1 MTDRTRIWYNGAVN
15 EWFREGGNMRNHIQL
30 ADAYYRLS
38 DEERKY
44 GESASITNQRTIV
57 REYCEKHGIILVEE
71 FVDDGFS
78 GGNFERPGFQAMLE
92 HLKTGKANMVITK
105 DLSRLGRD
113 MTESSHYA
121 ERYFPEH
128 GIRYL
133 APGSNFDSEE
143 DNLMAPFQFAMNDVY
158 LRDTSRK
165 VKQTLNTKRNNGK
178 YVACPPYG
186 YRKAERTT
194 DQLVPDVKMIFDLAA
209 SGQSCRSIAIRL
221 NESCVMPP
229 LKYRVE
235 CRDNFTERGARRA
248 SDEWNYT
255 TVKRILRNRVYLGHT
270 LLGKSRK
277 VSVKS
282 KKKILV
288 PEDEWVFT
296 KDTHQALVSQEQFD
310 LAAHFMGEN
319 TKANGANPAFR
330 HSIFGGIAYC
340 ACCGAAMCSGG
351 SVYNGEREKYWYL
364 VCNNLTSRAQ
374 HRCAHGARIR
384 YDDLMEVV
392 RRDLNKLLSFD
403 DDGIRAITESAI
415 EQANASLGG
424 ADPATQIENIDKQTL
439 RLKKMIERSYR
450 DNIAGMLG
458 DDIHGEMVK
467 KFGVEIEELAARR
480 KKLVEGET
488 TAKEIRSA
496 YGLFFDLAKKYTCV
510 EKLDRDMLHAFIE
523 RIEIGEKI
531 LPEGRKVAGPRTPY
545 RQSIRIFYRFIGEVS
560 GDNLREMQANRD
572 REEAAYAAGM

>member
-1 MTDRTRIWYNGAVN
+1 M
-15 EWFREGGNMRNHIQL
+15 GNHVQL

-38 DEERKY
+38 DEERKH

-57 REYCEKHGIILVEE
+57 REYCEQRGILLVEE
-71 FVDDGFS
+71 FVDDGYS
-78 GGNFERPGFQAMLE
+78 GGNFERPGFRAMLA
-92 HLKTGKANMVITK
+92 HLNAGKANMVITK

-143 DNLMAPFQFAMNDVY
+143 ENLMAPFQFAMNDVY

-165 VKQTLNTKRNNGK
+165 VRQTLNTKRSNGK

-194 DQLVPDVKMIFDLAA
+194 DRLVPDENTAPVVRMIFDMAA
-209 SGQSCRSIAIRL
+209 SGQSCRSIALRL
-221 NESCVMPP
+221 NELCIMPP

-235 CRDNFTERGARRA
+235 CRDNFTERGAQRV
-248 SDEWNYT
+248 SDLWNYT
-255 TVKRILRNRVYLGHT
+255 TVKRILHNQVYLGHT

-282 KKKILV
+282 KKKVKV
-288 PEDEWVFT
+288 PEEEWVFT
-296 KDTHQALVSQEQFD
+296 RNTHEALVSQEQFD
-310 LAAHFMGEN
+310 MAAHFMGEN

-351 SVYNGEREKYWYL
+351 SVYNGERAKYWYL
-364 VCNNLTSRAQ
+364 VCNNLSSRARS
-374 HRCAHGARIR
+374 RCPHGARIR

-392 RRDLNKLLSFD
+392 RRDLNRLLSFD
-403 DDGIRAITESAI
+403 ESTIRTITENAV

-424 ADPATQIENIDKQTL
+424 EDPAVQIGNIDKQTA
-439 RLKKMIERSYR
+439 RLKRMIERAYR
-450 DNIAGMLG
+450 DNIAGALS
-458 DDIHGEMVK
+458 DAIQEELVK
-467 KFGVEIEELAARR
+467 KLSREIEELTVRR
-480 KKLVEGET
+480 RNLAEGKT
-488 TAKEIRSA
+488 AAKEIRSA
-496 YGLFFDLAKKYTCV
+496 YGLFFRLAKRYTHI
-510 EKLDRDMLHAFIE
+510 EALDRDLLHAFIE

-545 RQSIRIFYRFIGEVS
+545 RQSIRIFYRFIGEVP
-560 GDNLREMQANRD
+560 G
-572 REEAAYAAGM
+572 AGKIP

>member
-1 MTDRTRIWYNGAVN
+1 
-15 EWFREGGNMRNHIQL
+15 MRNHIQL

-57 REYCEKHGIILVEE
+57 REYCEKHGITLVEE
-71 FVDDGFS
+71 FADDGYS
-78 GGNFERPGFQAMLE
+78 GGNFERPGFRAMLE
-92 HLKTGKANMVITK
+92 HLKTGKVNTVITK

-133 APGSNFDSEE
+133 APGSNFDSED

-194 DQLVPDVKMIFDLAA
+194 DQLVPDENTAPV
-209 SGQSCRSIAIRL
+209 
-221 NESCVMPP
+221 V
-229 LKYRVE
+229 
-235 CRDNFTERGARRA
+235 
-248 SDEWNYT
+248 
-255 TVKRILRNRVYLGHT
+255 
-270 LLGKSRK
+270 
-277 VSVKS
+277 
-282 KKKILV
+282 KKI
-288 PEDEWVFT
+288 
-296 KDTHQALVSQEQFD
+296 FD

-340 ACCGAAMCSGG
+340 ACCGAAMCSDG
-351 SVYNGEREKYWYL
+351 SVYNGERAKYWYL
-364 VCNNLTSRAQ
+364 VCNNLSSRAKT
-374 HRCAHGARIR
+374 RCLRGARIR

-392 RRDLNKLLSFD
+392 RCDLNKLLAFGED
-403 DDGIRAITESAI
+403 DIRTITENAV

-424 ADPATQIENIDKQTL
+424 EEASAQIENIDKQTA

-450 DNIAGMLG
+450 DNIAGMLS
-458 DDIHGEMVK
+458 DDIHEEMVK
-467 KFGVEIEELAARR
+467 KFGMEIDELAVRR

-496 YGLFFDLAKKYTCV
+496 YGLFFDLAKRYTCV
-510 EKLDRDMLHAFIE
+510 ETLDRDILHAFIE

-560 GDNLREMQANRD
+560 GDSLRQVQANRG
-572 REEAAYAAGM
+572 REEAASVAGM

>member
-1 MTDRTRIWYNGAVN
+1 
-15 EWFREGGNMRNHIQL
+15 MRNHIQL

-71 FVDDGFS
+71 FADDGYS
-78 GGNFERPGFQAMLE
+78 GGNFERPGFRAMLE
-92 HLKTGKANMVITK
+92 HLKTGKVNTVITK

-133 APGSNFDSEE
+133 APGSNFDSED

-194 DQLVPDVKMIFDLAA
+194 DQLVPDENTAPVVKMIFDMAA
-209 SGQSCRSIAIRL
+209 SGQSCRSIALRL
-221 NESCVMPP
+221 NEACVMPP

-235 CRDNFTERGARRA
+235 CRDNFTERGAQRM
-248 SDEWNYT
+248 SDLWNYT

-282 KKKILV
+282 KKKIKV
-288 PEDEWVFT
+288 PEEEWVFT
-296 KDTHQALVSQEQFD
+296 KNTHEPLVTQEKFD

-384 YDDLMEVV
+384 YDDLMEII
-392 RRDLNKLLSFD
+392 RCDLNKMLAFD
-403 DDGIRAITESAI
+403 EGKIRTITENAVQ
-415 EQANASLGG
+415 QANASLGG
-424 ADPATQIENIDKQTL
+424 ENPATQIEHIDKQTA
-439 RLKKMIERSYR
+439 RLK
-450 DNIAGMLG
+450 
-458 DDIHGEMVK
+458 
-467 KFGVEIEELAARR
+467 
-480 KKLVEGET
+480 
-488 TAKEIRSA
+488 
-496 YGLFFDLAKKYTCV
+496 
-510 EKLDRDMLHAFIE
+510 
-523 RIEIGEKI
+523 
-531 LPEGRKVAGPRTPY
+531 
-545 RQSIRIFYRFIGEVS
+545 
-560 GDNLREMQANRD
+560 
-572 REEAAYAAGM
+572 

>member
-1 MTDRTRIWYNGAVN
+1 
-15 EWFREGGNMRNHIQL
+15 MRNHVQL

-38 DEERKY
+38 DEERKH

-57 REYCEKHGIILVEE
+57 REYCEQRGILLVEE
-71 FVDDGFS
+71 FVDDGYS
-78 GGNFERPGFQAMLE
+78 GGNFERPGFRAMLA
-92 HLKTGKANMVITK
+92 HLNAGKANMVITK

-143 DNLMAPFQFAMNDVY
+143 ENLMAPFQFAMNDVY

-165 VKQTLNTKRNNGK
+165 VRQTLNTKRSNGK

-194 DQLVPDVKMIFDLAA
+194 DRLVPDENTAPVVRMIFDMAA
-209 SGQSCRSIAIRL
+209 SGQSCRSIALRL
-221 NESCVMPP
+221 NELCIMPP

-235 CRDNFTERGARRA
+235 CRDNFTERGAQRV
-248 SDEWNYT
+248 SDLWNYT
-255 TVKRILRNRVYLGHT
+255 TVKRILHNQVYLGHT

-282 KKKILV
+282 KKKVKV
-288 PEDEWVFT
+288 PEEEWVFT
-296 KDTHQALVSQEQFD
+296 KNTHEALVSQEQFD
-310 LAAHFMGEN
+310 MAAHFMGEN
-319 TKANGANPAFR
+319 TRANGANPAFR

-351 SVYNGEREKYWYL
+351 SVYNGERAKYWYL
-364 VCNNLTSRAQ
+364 VCNNLSSRARS
-374 HRCAHGARIR
+374 RCLHGARIR

-392 RRDLNKLLSFD
+392 RRDLNRLLSFD
-403 DDGIRAITESAI
+403 ESTIRTITENAV

-424 ADPATQIENIDKQTL
+424 EDPAVQIGSIDRQTA
-439 RLKKMIERSYR
+439 RLKRMIERAYR
-450 DNIAGMLG
+450 DNIAGALS
-458 DDIHGEMVK
+458 DAIQEELVK
-467 KFGVEIEELAARR
+467 KLSREIEELTVRR
-480 KKLVEGET
+480 RRLAEGKT
-488 TAKEIRSA
+488 AAKEIRSA
-496 YGLFFDLAKKYTCV
+496 YGLFFRLVKRYTHI
-510 EKLDRDMLHAFIE
+510 ETLDRDLLHAFIE

-545 RQSIRIFYRFIGEVS
+545 RQSIRIFYRFIGEVP
-560 GDNLREMQANRD
+560 G
-572 REEAAYAAGM
+572 AGKIP

>member
-1 MTDRTRIWYNGAVN
+1 
-15 EWFREGGNMRNHIQL
+15 MRNHVQL

-38 DEERKY
+38 DEERKH

-57 REYCEKHGIILVEE
+57 REYCEQRGILLVEE
-71 FVDDGFS
+71 FVDDGYS
-78 GGNFERPGFQAMLE
+78 GGNFERPGFRAMLA
-92 HLKTGKANMVITK
+92 HLNAGKANMVITK

-143 DNLMAPFQFAMNDVY
+143 ENLMAPFQFAMNDVY

-165 VKQTLNTKRNNGK
+165 VRQTLNTKRSNGK

-194 DQLVPDVKMIFDLAA
+194 DRLVPDENTAPVVRMIFDMAA
-209 SGQSCRSIAIRL
+209 SGQSCRSIALRL
-221 NESCVMPP
+221 NELCIMPP

-235 CRDNFTERGARRA
+235 CRDNFTERGAQRV
-248 SDEWNYT
+248 SDLWNYT
-255 TVKRILRNRVYLGHT
+255 TVKRILHNQVYLGHT

-282 KKKILV
+282 KKKVKV
-288 PEDEWVFT
+288 PEEEWVFT
-296 KDTHQALVSQEQFD
+296 KNTHEALVSQEKFD
-310 LAAHFMGEN
+310 QAAHFLGEN
-319 TKANGANPAFR
+319 TKANGLNPAFR

-351 SVYNGEREKYWYL
+351 SVYNGERAKYWYL
-364 VCNNLTSRAQ
+364 ACNNLSSRAQ
-374 HRCAHGARIR
+374 KRCLHGARIR
-384 YDDLMEVV
+384 YDDLVEVV
-392 RRDLNKLLSFD
+392 RCDLNKLLSFD
-403 DDGIRAITESAI
+403 ESAI
-415 EQANASLGG
+415 RTITENAVEQANASLGG
-424 ADPATQIENIDKQTL
+424 EDPAVQIENIDKQTV

-450 DNIAGMLG
+450 DNIAGALS
-458 DDIHGEMVK
+458 DDIQEEMVK
-467 KFGVEIEELAARR
+467 KFSREIEELAVRR

-496 YGLFFDLAKKYTCV
+496 YGLFFDLAKRYTCV
-510 EKLDRDMLHAFIE
+510 KALDREILHTFIE

-531 LPEGRKVAGPRTPY
+531 LPEGRKVAGARTPY
-545 RQSIRIFYRFIGEVS
+545 RQSIRIFYRFIGEMT
-560 GDNLREMQANRD
+560 GDDLRHLQGNRD
-572 REEAAYAAGM
+572 REEAASVAGM

>member
-1 MTDRTRIWYNGAVN
+1 
-15 EWFREGGNMRNHIQL
+15 MRNHVQL

-38 DEERKY
+38 DEERKH

-57 REYCEKHGIILVEE
+57 REYCEQRGILLVEE
-71 FVDDGFS
+71 FVDDGYS
-78 GGNFERPGFQAMLE
+78 GGNFERPGFRAMLA
-92 HLKTGKANMVITK
+92 HLNAGKANMVITK

-143 DNLMAPFQFAMNDVY
+143 ENLMAPFQFAMNDVY

-165 VKQTLNTKRNNGK
+165 VRQTLNTKRSNGK

-194 DQLVPDVKMIFDLAA
+194 DRLVPDENTAPVVRMIFDMAA
-209 SGQSCRSIAIRL
+209 SGQSCRSIALRL
-221 NESCVMPP
+221 NELCIMPP

-235 CRDNFTERGARRA
+235 CRDNFTERGAQRV
-248 SDEWNYT
+248 SDLWNYT
-255 TVKRILRNRVYLGHT
+255 TVKRILHNQVYLGHT

-282 KKKILV
+282 KKKVKV
-288 PEDEWVFT
+288 PEEEWVFT
-296 KDTHQALVSQEQFD
+296 RNTHEALVSQEQFD
-310 LAAHFMGEN
+310 MAAHFMGEN
-319 TKANGANPAFR
+319 TKANGVNPAFR

-351 SVYNGEREKYWYL
+351 SVYNGERAKYWYL
-364 VCNNLTSRAQ
+364 VCNNLSSRARS
-374 HRCAHGARIR
+374 RCLHGARIR

-392 RRDLNKLLSFD
+392 RRDLNRLLSFD
-403 DDGIRAITESAI
+403 ESTIRTITENAV

-424 ADPATQIENIDKQTL
+424 EDPAVQIGNIDRQTA
-439 RLKKMIERSYR
+439 RLKRMIERAYR
-450 DNIAGMLG
+450 DNIAGALS
-458 DDIHGEMVK
+458 DAIQEELVK
-467 KFGVEIEELAARR
+467 KLSREIEELTVRR
-480 KKLVEGET
+480 RNLAEGKT
-488 TAKEIRSA
+488 AAKEIRSA
-496 YGLFFDLAKKYTCV
+496 YGLFFRLAKRYTHI
-510 EKLDRDMLHAFIE
+510 ETLDRDLLHAFIE

-545 RQSIRIFYRFIGEVS
+545 RQSIRIFYRFIGEVP
-560 GDNLREMQANRD
+560 G
-572 REEAAYAAGM
+572 AGKIP

>member
-1 MTDRTRIWYNGAVN
+1 
-15 EWFREGGNMRNHIQL
+15 MRNHVQL

-38 DEERKY
+38 DEERKH

-57 REYCEKHGIILVEE
+57 REYCEQRGILLVEE
-71 FVDDGFS
+71 FVDDGYS
-78 GGNFERPGFQAMLE
+78 GGNFERPGFRAMLA
-92 HLKTGKANMVITK
+92 HLNAGKANMVITK

-143 DNLMAPFQFAMNDVY
+143 ENLMAPFQFAMNDVY

-165 VKQTLNTKRNNGK
+165 VRQTLNTKRSNGK

-194 DQLVPDVKMIFDLAA
+194 DRLVPDEHTAPVVRMIFDMAA
-209 SGQSCRSIAIRL
+209 SGQSCRSIALRL
-221 NESCVMPP
+221 NELCIMPP

-235 CRDNFTERGARRA
+235 CRDNFTERGAQRV
-248 SDEWNYT
+248 SDLWNYT
-255 TVKRILRNRVYLGHT
+255 TVKRILHNQVYLGHT

-282 KKKILV
+282 KKKVKV
-288 PEDEWVFT
+288 PEEEWVFT
-296 KDTHQALVSQEQFD
+296 RNTHEALVSQEQFD
-310 LAAHFMGEN
+310 MAAHFMGEN
-319 TKANGANPAFR
+319 TRANGANPAFR

-351 SVYNGEREKYWYL
+351 SVYNGERAKYWYL
-364 VCNNLTSRAQ
+364 VCNNLSSRARS
-374 HRCAHGARIR
+374 RCLHGARIR

-392 RRDLNKLLSFD
+392 RRDLNRLLSFD
-403 DDGIRAITESAI
+403 ESTIRTITENAV

-424 ADPATQIENIDKQTL
+424 EDPAVQIGNIDKQTA
-439 RLKKMIERSYR
+439 RLKRMIERAYR
-450 DNIAGMLG
+450 DNIAGALS
-458 DDIHGEMVK
+458 DAIQEELVK
-467 KFGVEIEELAARR
+467 KLSREIEELTVRR
-480 KKLVEGET
+480 RNLAEGKT
-488 TAKEIRSA
+488 AAKEIRSA
-496 YGLFFDLAKKYTCV
+496 YGLFFRLAKRYTHI
-510 EKLDRDMLHAFIE
+510 ETLDRDLLHAFIE

-545 RQSIRIFYRFIGEVS
+545 RQSIRIFYRFIGEVP
-560 GDNLREMQANRD
+560 G
-572 REEAAYAAGM
+572 AGKIP

>member
-1 MTDRTRIWYNGAVN
+1 M
-15 EWFREGGNMRNHIQL
+15 L
-30 ADAYYRLS
+30 A
-38 DEERKY
+38 
-44 GESASITNQRTIV
+44 
-57 REYCEKHGIILVEE
+57 
-71 FVDDGFS
+71 
-78 GGNFERPGFQAMLE
+78 
-92 HLKTGKANMVITK
+92 HLNAGKANMVITK

-143 DNLMAPFQFAMNDVY
+143 ENLMAPFQFAMNDVY

-165 VKQTLNTKRNNGK
+165 VRQTLNTKRSSGK

-194 DQLVPDVKMIFDLAA
+194 DRLVPDENTAPVVRMIFDMAA
-209 SGQSCRSIAIRL
+209 SGQSCRSIALRL
-221 NESCVMPP
+221 NELCIMPP

-235 CRDNFTERGARRA
+235 CRDNFTERGAQRV
-248 SDEWNYT
+248 SDLWNYT
-255 TVKRILRNRVYLGHT
+255 TVKRILHNQVYLGHT

-282 KKKILV
+282 KKKVKV
-288 PEDEWVFT
+288 PEEEWVFT
-296 KDTHQALVSQEQFD
+296 KNTHEALVSQEQFD
-310 LAAHFMGEN
+310 MAAHFMGEN

-351 SVYNGEREKYWYL
+351 SVYNGERAKYWYL
-364 VCNNLTSRAQ
+364 VCNNLSSRARN
-374 HRCAHGARIR
+374 RCLHGARIR

-392 RRDLNKLLSFD
+392 RRDLNRLLSFD
-403 DDGIRAITESAI
+403 ESTIRTITENAV

-424 ADPATQIENIDKQTL
+424 EDPAVQIGNIDKQTA
-439 RLKKMIERSYR
+439 RLKRMIERAYR
-450 DNIAGMLG
+450 DNIAGALS
-458 DDIHGEMVK
+458 DAIQEELVK
-467 KFGVEIEELAARR
+467 KLSREIEELTVRR
-480 KKLVEGET
+480 RRLAEGKT
-488 TAKEIRSA
+488 AAKEIRSA
-496 YGLFFDLAKKYTCV
+496 YGLFFRLAKRYTHI
-510 EKLDRDMLHAFIE
+510 ETLDRDLLHAFIE

-545 RQSIRIFYRFIGEVS
+545 RQSIRIFYRFIGEVP
-560 GDNLREMQANRD
+560 G
-572 REEAAYAAGM
+572 AGKIP

>member
-1 MTDRTRIWYNGAVN
+1 MKVW
-15 EWFREGGNMRNHIQL
+15 L
-30 ADAYYRLS
+30 YYRLS
-38 DEERKY
+38 RDEDEELNSLNNQRKIIY
-44 GESASITNQRTIV
+44 NFAVSNGHEVVGESFDDNVSGMHFNREGIDKIYEVVEAGKIEAIIV
-57 REYCEKHGIILVEE
+57 
-71 FVDDGFS
+71 
-78 GGNFERPGFQAMLE
+78 
-92 HLKTGKANMVITK
+92 K

-133 APGSNFDSEE
+133 APGSNFDSED

-194 DQLVPDVKMIFDLAA
+194 DQLVPDENTAPVVKMIFDLAA
-209 SGQSCRSIAIRL
+209 SGQSCRSIALRL
-221 NESCVMPP
+221 NESCIMPP

-282 KKKILV
+282 KKKIKV
-288 PEDEWVFT
+288 PEEEWVFT
-296 KDTHQALVSQEQFD
+296 KNTHEPLVTQEKFD

-319 TKANGANPAFR
+319 TKANGTNPAFR

-384 YDDLMEVV
+384 YDDLMEII
-392 RRDLNKLLSFD
+392 RCDLNKMLAFD
-403 DDGIRAITESAI
+403 EDKIRTITENAVQ
-415 EQANASLGG
+415 QANASLGG
-424 ADPATQIENIDKQTL
+424 ADPAAQIENIDKQTL

-450 DNIAGMLG
+450 DNIAGMLS
-458 DDIHGEMVK
+458 DDIHEEMVR
-467 KFGVEIEELAARR
+467 KFGIEIDELAARR

-488 TAKEIRSA
+488 TAKEIRDT
-496 YGLFFDLAKKYTCV
+496 YGHFFDLAKRYTCV
-510 EKLDRDMLHAFIE
+510 ETLDRNILHTFID

-531 LPEGRKVAGPRTPY
+531 LPEGKKIAGPRTPY

-572 REEAAYAAGM
+572 REEAAHTAGM

>member
-1 MTDRTRIWYNGAVN
+1 
-15 EWFREGGNMRNHIQL
+15 MRNHVQL

-38 DEERKY
+38 DEERKH

-57 REYCEKHGIILVEE
+57 REYCEQRGILLVEE
-71 FVDDGFS
+71 FVDDGYS
-78 GGNFERPGFQAMLE
+78 GGNFERPGFRAMLA
-92 HLKTGKANMVITK
+92 HLNAGKANMVITK

-143 DNLMAPFQFAMNDVY
+143 ENLMAPFQFAMNDVY

-165 VKQTLNTKRNNGK
+165 VRQTLNTKRSNGK

-194 DQLVPDVKMIFDLAA
+194 DRLVPDENTAPVVRMIFDMAA
-209 SGQSCRSIAIRL
+209 SGQSCRSIALRL
-221 NESCVMPP
+221 NELCIMPP

-235 CRDNFTERGARRA
+235 CRDNFTERGAQRV
-248 SDEWNYT
+248 SDLWNYT
-255 TVKRILRNRVYLGHT
+255 TVKRILHNQVYLGHT

-282 KKKILV
+282 KKKVKV
-288 PEDEWVFT
+288 PEEEWVFT
-296 KDTHQALVSQEQFD
+296 RNTHEALVSQEQFD
-310 LAAHFMGEN
+310 MADHFMGEN

-351 SVYNGEREKYWYL
+351 SVYNGERAKYWYL
-364 VCNNLTSRAQ
+364 ACNNLSSRARS
-374 HRCAHGARIR
+374 RCLHGARIR

-392 RRDLNKLLSFD
+392 RRDLNRLLSFD
-403 DDGIRAITESAI
+403 ESTIRTITENAV

-424 ADPATQIENIDKQTL
+424 EDPAVQIGNIDKQTA
-439 RLKKMIERSYR
+439 RLKRMIERAYR
-450 DNIAGMLG
+450 DNIAGALS
-458 DDIHGEMVK
+458 DAIQEELVK
-467 KFGVEIEELAARR
+467 KLSREIEELTVRR
-480 KKLVEGET
+480 RNLAEGKT
-488 TAKEIRSA
+488 AAKEIRSA
-496 YGLFFDLAKKYTCV
+496 YGLFFRLAKRYTHI
-510 EKLDRDMLHAFIE
+510 ETLDRDLLHAFIE

-545 RQSIRIFYRFIGEVS
+545 RQSIRIFYRFIGEVP
-560 GDNLREMQANRD
+560 GD
-572 REEAAYAAGM
+572 GKIP

>member
-1 MTDRTRIWYNGAVN
+1 
-15 EWFREGGNMRNHIQL
+15 MRNHIQL

-44 GESASITNQRTIV
+44 GESVSITNQRTIV

-92 HLKTGKANMVITK
+92 HLRTGKANMVITK

-133 APGSNFDSEE
+133 APGSNFDSQE

-158 LRDTSRK
+158 LRDISRK

-194 DQLVPDVKMIFDLAA
+194 DQLVPDENTAPVVKKIFDLAA
-209 SGQSCRSIAIRL
+209 R
-221 NESCVMPP
+221 
-229 LKYRVE
+229 
-235 CRDNFTERGARRA
+235 
-248 SDEWNYT
+248 
-255 TVKRILRNRVYLGHT
+255 
-270 LLGKSRK
+270 
-277 VSVKS
+277 
-282 KKKILV
+282 
-288 PEDEWVFT
+288 
-296 KDTHQALVSQEQFD
+296 
-310 LAAHFMGEN
+310 FMGEN

-351 SVYNGEREKYWYL
+351 SVYNGERAKYWYL
-364 VCNNLTSRAQ
+364 VRNNLSSRAQ
-374 HRCAHGARIR
+374 TRCLHGARIR

-392 RRDLNKLLSFD
+392 LCDLNKLLAFGED
-403 DDGIRAITESAI
+403 DIRTITENAV

-424 ADPATQIENIDKQTL
+424 EEPAVQIENIDKQTA

-450 DNIAGMLG
+450 DNIAGMLS
-458 DDIHGEMVK
+458 DDIHEEMVK
-467 KFGVEIEELAARR
+467 KFGMEINELAVRR

-496 YGLFFDLAKKYTCV
+496 YGLFFDLAKRYTCV
-510 EKLDRDMLHAFIE
+510 ETLDRDILHTFVE

-545 RQSIRIFYRFIGEVS
+545 RQSIRIFYRFIREAS
-560 GDNLREMQANRD
+560 GDSLRQVQANRD
-572 REEAAYAAGM
+572 REETAGAAGAF

>member
-1 MTDRTRIWYNGAVN
+1 
-15 EWFREGGNMRNHIQL
+15 MRNHVQL

-57 REYCEKHGIILVEE
+57 REYCEKHGILLVEE
-71 FVDDGFS
+71 FADDGYS
-78 GGNFERPGFQAMLE
+78 GGNFERPGFRAMLE
-92 HLKTGKANMVITK
+92 HLKTGKVNMVITK

-194 DQLVPDVKMIFDLAA
+194 DQLVPDENTAPVVKMIFDMAA

-221 NESCVMPP
+221 NEACIMPP

-235 CRDNFTERGARRA
+235 CRDNFTERGAQRM
-248 SDEWNYT
+248 SDLWNYT

-282 KKKILV
+282 KKKVKV
-288 PEDEWVFT
+288 PEEEWVFT
-296 KDTHQALVSQEQFD
+296 KNTHEALVSQEKFD

-351 SVYNGEREKYWYL
+351 SVYNGERAKYWYL
-364 VCNNLTSRAQ
+364 VCNNLSSRAQ
-374 HRCAHGARIR
+374 TRCLHGARIR

-392 RRDLNKLLSFD
+392 RCDLNKLLAFGED
-403 DDGIRAITESAI
+403 EIRTITENAI

-424 ADPATQIENIDKQTL
+424 EDPATQIENIDKQTA

-450 DNIAGMLG
+450 DNIAGMLS
-458 DDIHGEMVK
+458 DDIHEEMVK
-467 KFGVEIEELAARR
+467 KFGIEIDELAVRR

-496 YGLFFDLAKKYTCV
+496 YGLFFDLAKRYTCV
-510 EKLDRDMLHAFIE
+510 ETLDRDILHAFIE

-545 RQSIRIFYRFIGEVS
+545 RQSIRIFYRFIGEIS
-560 GDNLREMQANRD
+560 GDSLRQVQANRD
-572 REEAAYAAGM
+572 REEAASVAGM

>member
-1 MTDRTRIWYNGAVN
+1 
-15 EWFREGGNMRNHIQL
+15 MRNHVQL

-38 DEERKY
+38 DEERKH

-57 REYCEKHGIILVEE
+57 REYCEQRGILLVEE
-71 FVDDGFS
+71 FVDDGYS
-78 GGNFERPGFQAMLE
+78 GGNFERPGFRAMLA
-92 HLKTGKANMVITK
+92 HLNAGKANMVITK

-143 DNLMAPFQFAMNDVY
+143 ENLMAPFQFAMNDVY

-165 VKQTLNTKRNNGK
+165 VRQTLNTKRSNGK

-194 DQLVPDVKMIFDLAA
+194 DRLVPDENTAPVVRMIFDMAA
-209 SGQSCRSIAIRL
+209 SGQSCRSIALRL
-221 NESCVMPP
+221 NELCIMPP

-235 CRDNFTERGARRA
+235 CRDNFTERGAQRV
-248 SDEWNYT
+248 SDLWNYT
-255 TVKRILRNRVYLGHT
+255 TVKRILHNQVYLGHT

-282 KKKILV
+282 KKKVKV
-288 PEDEWVFT
+288 PEEEWVFT
-296 KDTHQALVSQEQFD
+296 RNTHEALVSQEQFD
-310 LAAHFMGEN
+310 MAAHFMGEN
-319 TKANGANPAFR
+319 TRGNGANPAFR

-351 SVYNGEREKYWYL
+351 SVYNGERAKYWYL
-364 VCNNLTSRAQ
+364 VCNNLSSRARS
-374 HRCAHGARIR
+374 RCPHGARIR

-392 RRDLNKLLSFD
+392 RRDLNRLLSFD
-403 DDGIRAITESAI
+403 ESTIRTITENAV

-424 ADPATQIENIDKQTL
+424 EDPAVQIGNIDKQTA
-439 RLKKMIERSYR
+439 RLKRMIERAYR
-450 DNIAGMLG
+450 DNIAGALS
-458 DDIHGEMVK
+458 DAIQEELVK
-467 KFGVEIEELAARR
+467 KLSREIEELTVRR
-480 KKLVEGET
+480 RNLAEGKT
-488 TAKEIRSA
+488 AAKEIRSA
-496 YGLFFDLAKKYTCV
+496 YGLFFRLAKRYTHI
-510 EKLDRDMLHAFIE
+510 ETLDRDLLHAFIE

-545 RQSIRIFYRFIGEVS
+545 RQSIRIFYRFIGEVP
-560 GDNLREMQANRD
+560 G
-572 REEAAYAAGM
+572 AGKIP

>member
-1 MTDRTRIWYNGAVN
+1 
-15 EWFREGGNMRNHIQL
+15 MRNHVQL

-38 DEERKY
+38 DEERKH

-57 REYCEKHGIILVEE
+57 REYCAQRGILLVEE
-71 FVDDGFS
+71 FVDDGYS
-78 GGNFERPGFQAMLE
+78 GGNFERPGFRAMLA
-92 HLKTGKANMVITK
+92 HLNAGKANMVITK

-143 DNLMAPFQFAMNDVY
+143 ENLMAPFQFAMNDVY

-165 VKQTLNTKRNNGK
+165 VRQTLNTKRSNGK

-194 DQLVPDVKMIFDLAA
+194 DRLVPDENTAPVVRMIFDMAA
-209 SGQSCRSIAIRL
+209 SGQSCRSIALRL
-221 NESCVMPP
+221 NELCIMPP

-235 CRDNFTERGARRA
+235 CRDNFTERGAQRV
-248 SDEWNYT
+248 SDLWNYT
-255 TVKRILRNRVYLGHT
+255 TVKRILHNQVYLGHT

-282 KKKILV
+282 KKKVKV
-288 PEDEWVFT
+288 PEEEWVFT
-296 KDTHQALVSQEQFD
+296 KNTHEALVSQEQFD
-310 LAAHFMGEN
+310 MAAHFMGEN
-319 TKANGANPAFR
+319 TRANGANPAFR

-351 SVYNGEREKYWYL
+351 SVYNGERAKYWYL
-364 VCNNLTSRAQ
+364 VCNNLSSRARS
-374 HRCAHGARIR
+374 RCLHGARIR

-392 RRDLNKLLSFD
+392 RRDLNRLLSFD
-403 DDGIRAITESAI
+403 ESTIRTITENAV

-424 ADPATQIENIDKQTL
+424 EDPAVQIGNIDRQTA
-439 RLKKMIERSYR
+439 RLKRMIERAYR
-450 DNIAGMLG
+450 DNIAGALS
-458 DDIHGEMVK
+458 DAIQEELVK
-467 KFGVEIEELAARR
+467 KLSREIEELTVRR
-480 KKLVEGET
+480 RNLAEGKT
-488 TAKEIRSA
+488 AAKEIRSA
-496 YGLFFDLAKKYTCV
+496 YGLFFRLAKRYTDI
-510 EKLDRDMLHAFIE
+510 ETLDRDLLHAFIE

-545 RQSIRIFYRFIGEVS
+545 RQSIRIFYRFIGEVP
-560 GDNLREMQANRD
+560 G
-572 REEAAYAAGM
+572 AGKIP

>member
-1 MTDRTRIWYNGAVN
+1 
-15 EWFREGGNMRNHIQL
+15 MRNHVQL

-57 REYCEKHGIILVEE
+57 WEYCEKHGIILVEE

-92 HLKTGKANMVITK
+92 HLRTGKANMVITK

-133 APGSNFDSEE
+133 APGSNFDSQE

-194 DQLVPDVKMIFDLAA
+194 DQLVPDENTAPVVKKIFDLAA

-221 NESCVMPP
+221 NEACIMPP

-235 CRDNFTERGARRA
+235 CRDNFTEWGAQRA

-282 KKKILV
+282 KKKVIV
-288 PEDEWVFT
+288 PEEEWVFT
-296 KDTHQALVSQEQFD
+296 KDTHQALVTQEQFD

-351 SVYNGEREKYWYL
+351 SVYNGERAKYWYL
-364 VCNNLTSRAQ
+364 VCNNLSSRAQ
-374 HRCAHGARIR
+374 TRCLHGARIR

-392 RRDLNKLLSFD
+392 RCDLNKLLAFGED
-403 DDGIRAITESAI
+403 DIRTITENAV

-424 ADPATQIENIDKQTL
+424 EEPAVQIENIDKQTA

-450 DNIAGMLG
+450 DNIAGMLS
-458 DDIHGEMVK
+458 DDIHEEMVK
-467 KFGVEIEELAARR
+467 KFGMEIDELTVRR
-480 KKLVEGET
+480 KKLVAGET

-496 YGLFFDLAKKYTCV
+496 YGLLFDLAKKYTNV
-510 EKLDRDMLHAFIE
+510 EKLDRDMLHAFVE

-560 GDNLREMQANRD
+560 GDSLRQVQANRD
-572 REEAAYAAGM
+572 REETAGAAGAF

>member
-1 MTDRTRIWYNGAVN
+1 
-15 EWFREGGNMRNHIQL
+15 MRNHIQL

-57 REYCEKHGIILVEE
+57 REYCERHGIILVEE

-92 HLKTGKANMVITK
+92 HLRTGKANMVITK

-133 APGSNFDSEE
+133 APGSNFDSQE

-194 DQLVPDVKMIFDLAA
+194 DQLVPDENTAPVVKMIFDMAA
-209 SGQSCRSIAIRL
+209 SGQSCRSIALRL
-221 NESCVMPP
+221 NEACVMPP

-235 CRDNFTERGARRA
+235 CRDNFTERGAQRM
-248 SDEWNYT
+248 SDLWNYT

-282 KKKILV
+282 KKKVIV
-288 PEDEWVFT
+288 P
-296 KDTHQALVSQEQFD
+296 
-310 LAAHFMGEN
+310 
-319 TKANGANPAFR
+319 
-330 HSIFGGIAYC
+330 
-340 ACCGAAMCSGG
+340 
-351 SVYNGEREKYWYL
+351 
-364 VCNNLTSRAQ
+364 
-374 HRCAHGARIR
+374 
-384 YDDLMEVV
+384 DDLMEVV
-392 RRDLNKLLSFD
+392 RCDLNKLLAFGED
-403 DDGIRAITESAI
+403 DIRTITENAV

-424 ADPATQIENIDKQTL
+424 EEPAVQIENIDKQTA

-450 DNIAGMLG
+450 DNIAGMLS
-458 DDIHGEMVK
+458 DDIHEEMVK
-467 KFGVEIEELAARR
+467 KFGMEIDELTVRR
-480 KKLVEGET
+480 KKLVAGET

-496 YGLFFDLAKKYTCV
+496 YGLFFDLAKKYTNV
-510 EKLDRDMLHAFIE
+510 EKLDRDMLHAFVE
-523 RIEIGEKI
+523 RIEIAEKF

-545 RQSIRIFYRFIGEVS
+545 RQSIRIFYRFIGETS
-560 GDNLREMQANRD
+560 GDSLRQVQANRD
-572 REEAAYAAGM
+572 REETAGAAGAF

>member
-1 MTDRTRIWYNGAVN
+1 
-15 EWFREGGNMRNHIQL
+15 MRNHVQL

-38 DEERKY
+38 DEERKH

-57 REYCEKHGIILVEE
+57 REYCEQRGILLVEE
-71 FVDDGFS
+71 FVDDGYS
-78 GGNFERPGFQAMLE
+78 GGNFERPGFRAMLA
-92 HLKTGKANMVITK
+92 HLNAGKANMVITK

-143 DNLMAPFQFAMNDVY
+143 ENLMAPFQFAMNDVY

-165 VKQTLNTKRNNGK
+165 VRQTLNTKRSNGK

-194 DQLVPDVKMIFDLAA
+194 DRLVPDENTAPVVRMIFDMAA
-209 SGQSCRSIAIRL
+209 SGQSCRSIALRL
-221 NESCVMPP
+221 NELCIMPP

-235 CRDNFTERGARRA
+235 CRDNFTERGAQRV
-248 SDEWNYT
+248 SDLWNYT
-255 TVKRILRNRVYLGHT
+255 TVKRILHNQVYLGHT

-282 KKKILV
+282 KKKVKV
-288 PEDEWVFT
+288 PEEEWVFT
-296 KDTHQALVSQEQFD
+296 KNTHEALVSQEQFD
-310 LAAHFMGEN
+310 MAAHFMGEN
-319 TKANGANPAFR
+319 TRANGANPAFR

-351 SVYNGEREKYWYL
+351 SVYNGERAKYWYL
-364 VCNNLTSRAQ
+364 VCNNLSSRARS
-374 HRCAHGARIR
+374 RCLHGARIR

-392 RRDLNKLLSFD
+392 RRDLNRLLSFD
-403 DDGIRAITESAI
+403 ESTIRTITENAV

-424 ADPATQIENIDKQTL
+424 EDPAVQIGSIDRQTA
-439 RLKKMIERSYR
+439 RLKRMIERAYR
-450 DNIAGMLG
+450 DNIAGALS
-458 DDIHGEMVK
+458 DDIQEELVK
-467 KFGVEIEELAARR
+467 KLSREIEELTVRR
-480 KKLVEGET
+480 RRLAEGKT
-488 TAKEIRSA
+488 AAKEIRSA
-496 YGLFFDLAKKYTCV
+496 YGLFFRLAKRYTHI
-510 EKLDRDMLHAFIE
+510 ETLDRDLLHAFIE

-545 RQSIRIFYRFIGEVS
+545 RQSIRIFYRFIWEVP
-560 GDNLREMQANRD
+560 G
-572 REEAAYAAGM
+572 AGKIP

>member
-1 MTDRTRIWYNGAVN
+1 
-15 EWFREGGNMRNHIQL
+15 MRNEKITPL
-30 ADAYYRLS
+30 YERLS
-38 DEERKY
+38 RDDELQ
-44 GESASITNQRTIV
+44 GESNSISNQKKMLEDFARRNGLPNPT
-57 REYCEKHGIILVEE
+57 H
-71 FVDDGFS
+71 FTDDGVS
-78 GGNFERPGFQAMLE
+78 GTRFDRPGFLAMME
-92 HLKTGKANMVITK
+92 EVEAGRVEAIVIK

-133 APGSNFDSEE
+133 APGSNFDSED

-194 DQLVPDVKMIFDLAA
+194 DQLVPDENTAPVVKMIFDMAA
-209 SGQSCRSIAIRL
+209 SGQSCRSIALRL
-221 NESCVMPP
+221 NEACVMPP

-235 CRDNFTERGARRA
+235 CRDNFTERGAQRM
-248 SDEWNYT
+248 SDLWNYT

-282 KKKILV
+282 KKKIKV
-288 PEDEWVFT
+288 PEEEWVFT
-296 KDTHQALVSQEQFD
+296 KNTHEPLVTQEKFD

-384 YDDLMEVV
+384 YDDLMEII
-392 RRDLNKLLSFD
+392 RCDLNKMLAFD
-403 DDGIRAITESAI
+403 EGKIRTITENAVQ
-415 EQANASLGG
+415 QANASLGG
-424 ADPATQIENIDKQTL
+424 ENPATQIEHIDKQTA

-450 DNIAGMLG
+450 DNIAGMLS
-458 DDIHGEMVK
+458 DDIHEEMVR
-467 KFGVEIEELAARR
+467 KFGIEIDELAARR

-488 TAKEIRSA
+488 TAKEIRDT
-496 YGLFFDLAKKYTCV
+496 YGHFFDLVKRYTCV
-510 EKLDRDMLHAFIE
+510 ETLDRNILHTFID

-531 LPEGRKVAGPRTPY
+531 LPEGKKIAGPRTPY

-572 REEAAYAAGM
+572 REEAAHAAGM

>member
-1 MTDRTRIWYNGAVN
+1 
-15 EWFREGGNMRNHIQL
+15 MRNHVQL

-38 DEERKY
+38 DEERKH

-57 REYCEKHGIILVEE
+57 REYCEQRGILLVEE
-71 FVDDGFS
+71 FVDDGYS
-78 GGNFERPGFQAMLE
+78 GGNFERPGFRAMLA
-92 HLKTGKANMVITK
+92 HLNAGKANMVITK

-143 DNLMAPFQFAMNDVY
+143 ENLMAPFQFAMNDVY

-165 VKQTLNTKRNNGK
+165 VRQTLNTKRSNGK

-194 DQLVPDVKMIFDLAA
+194 DRLVPDENTAPVVRMIFDMAA
-209 SGQSCRSIAIRL
+209 SGQSCRSIALRL
-221 NESCVMPP
+221 NELCIMPP

-235 CRDNFTERGARRA
+235 CRDNFTERGAQRV
-248 SDEWNYT
+248 SDLWNYT
-255 TVKRILRNRVYLGHT
+255 TVKRILHNQVYLGHT

-282 KKKILV
+282 KKKVKV
-288 PEDEWVFT
+288 PEEEWVFT
-296 KDTHQALVSQEQFD
+296 KNTHEALVSQEQFD
-310 LAAHFMGEN
+310 MAAHFMGEN
-319 TKANGANPAFR
+319 TRANGANPAFR

-351 SVYNGEREKYWYL
+351 SVYNGERAKYWYL
-364 VCNNLTSRAQ
+364 VCNNLSSRARS
-374 HRCAHGARIR
+374 RCLHGARIR

-392 RRDLNKLLSFD
+392 RRDLNRLLSFD
-403 DDGIRAITESAI
+403 ESTIRTITENAV

-424 ADPATQIENIDKQTL
+424 EDPAVQIGSIDRQTA
-439 RLKKMIERSYR
+439 RLKRMIERAYR
-450 DNIAGMLG
+450 DNIAGALS
-458 DDIHGEMVK
+458 DAIQEELVK
-467 KFGVEIEELAARR
+467 KLSREIEELTVRR
-480 KKLVEGET
+480 RRLAEGKT
-488 TAKEIRSA
+488 AAKEIRSA
-496 YGLFFDLAKKYTCV
+496 YGLFFRLAKRYTHI
-510 EKLDRDMLHAFIE
+510 ETLDRDLLHAFIE

-545 RQSIRIFYRFIGEVS
+545 RQSIRIFYRFIGEVP
-560 GDNLREMQANRD
+560 G
-572 REEAAYAAGM
+572 AGKIP